1 MKKTAVYLNIL
12 YDVTLAGLSDN
23 CCSLMSAVTIQG
35 QESQITKLEVGQ
47 MLHDTFYTGIL
58 S

>member
-1 MKKTAVYLNIL
+1 MKNIAVYLNIL
-12 YDVTLAGLSDN
+12 YDVTLAGPGDN
-23 CCSLMSAVTIQG
+23 CSLMSAVTIQG
-35 QESQITKLEVGQ
+35 QQSQITKLEVGQ